1 MEPTGIFNKMPK
13 MTIKVMIVK
22 NIKIILQ
29 LAIDKARPPNSGAM
43 MVIIPFMTI
52 REVKILLIRLRH
64 SYLQ

>member
-1 MEPTGIFNKMPK
+1 MSPTGIFNKMPK

-52 REVKILLIRLRH
+52 REVKNFAN
-64 SYLQ
+64 SSPS

>member
-1 MEPTGIFNKMPK
+1 MGPTGIFNKMPK

-52 REVKILLIRLRH
+52 REVKNFAN
-64 SYLQ
+64 SSPS

>member
-1 MEPTGIFNKMPK
+1 
-13 MTIKVMIVK
+13 MIVK

-52 REVKILLIRLRH
+52 REVKNFAN
-64 SYLQ
+64 SSPS

>member
-1 MEPTGIFNKMPK
+1 WSPTGIFNKMPK

-22 NIKIILQ
+22 NIKIIFQ

-52 REVKILLIRLRH
+52 REVKNFANLFP
-64 SYLQ
+64 S

>member
-1 MEPTGIFNKMPK
+1 MSTGIFNKMPK

-29 LAIDKARPPNSGAM
+29 LAIDKARPPNSGAI

-52 REVKILLIRLRH
+52 REVKNFAN
-64 SYLQ
+64 SSPS

>member
-1 MEPTGIFNKMPK
+1 MYPTGIFNKMPK

-29 LAIDKARPPNSGAM
+29 LAIDKARPPNSGAI

-52 REVKILLIRLRH
+52 REVKNFAN
-64 SYLQ
+64 SSPSYYLQ